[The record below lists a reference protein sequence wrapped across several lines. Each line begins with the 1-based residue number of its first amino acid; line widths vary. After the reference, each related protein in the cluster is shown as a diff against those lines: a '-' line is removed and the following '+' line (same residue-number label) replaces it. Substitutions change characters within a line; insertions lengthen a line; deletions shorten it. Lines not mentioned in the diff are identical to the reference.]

1 MKKYIFHLLHKET
14 HMYPTLIDCG
24 WVFHFEEMHNKIVP
38 NVNPEFP
45 ENASHPKAMKG
56 KMKMP
61 Q

>member
-1 MKKYIFHLLHKET
+1 
-14 HMYPTLIDCG
+14 MYPTLIDCG